1 MKSIHL
7 IPAITAVTASI
18 FLQTSCAV
26 SVRRNIKILERDSLC
41 AQLFLPAD
49 NIDDDLFYQDSY
61 SYVIDDSVSS
71 DTLTIIGPEG
81 EKVYFM
87 KATVDSS
94 GALHATEMLNEVVVT
109 ARFKNVAERNGMVRI
124 AFDIRIPDRMINPH
138 WQIRLCPKA
147 IITEDTV
154 DMEDVHVT
162 GCEYREK
169 QIRGYELYN
178 NFLSSIITDSS
189 KLVHSTLLERFIQRN
204 IPLLAKL
211 KEDSAT
217 VNPEMIKGIYGI
229 SFKTAREHYL
239 KQTAIMR
246 NNRRQKKL
254 PDKFTQY
261 ISDPYISEGV
271 RIDSVIS
278 NNGEDIIY
286 CYSQSFRTRPG
297 LRKIDLSISGS
308 IFHNGEMLYSIP
320 ASKALTFYIS
330 SFATLAENKEKF
342 ITRIIERKVESNTT
356 AALDF
361 RPGEHLLDENFGRN
375 LSEIQHIK
383 SRIEDL
389 IHNMEFDIDS
399 LVITASCSPEGSYSL
414 NSRLAGMRGKEIAR
428 YFKEYIKEYNLKAD
442 SAEKADLG
450 IILNLNQ
457 YDNIDF
463 SGTTQRITDFD
474 FIVKHIPED
483 WERLTELIMKDC
495 IIQDKPG
502 IIAICR
508 TESPDIREN
517 LLSRHSEYTYIKEN
531 LYPALREVKFDFHL
545 HRKGMAKDT
554 IHTTVPDTVYYAGMQ
569 AIRDRDYKKAVQY
582 LGPYKDLNS
591 AVAFLAMDYN
601 ASAMKIL
608 ESLPVSSKRDYL
620 MAIAYSRNG
629 NEKRAVECFVSSIN
643 QDPSM
648 AFRGNLDP
656 EISRLIEKYNLL
668 SAM

>member
-189 KLVHSTLLERFIQRN
+189 KLIHSTLLERFIQRN

-217 VNPEMIKGIYGI
+217 VNPEMIKQGH
-229 SFKTAREHYL
+229 T
-239 KQTAIMR
+239 
-246 NNRRQKKL
+246 
-254 PDKFTQY
+254 
-261 ISDPYISEGV
+261 
-271 RIDSVIS
+271 IDAMNSV
-278 NNGEDIIY
+278 
-286 CYSQSFRTRPG
+286 
-297 LRKIDLSISGS
+297 
-308 IFHNGEMLYSIP
+308 
-320 ASKALTFYIS
+320 
-330 SFATLAENKEKF
+330 
-342 ITRIIERKVESNTT
+342 
-356 AALDF
+356 
-361 RPGEHLLDENFGRN
+361 
-375 LSEIQHIK
+375 
-383 SRIEDL
+383 
-389 IHNMEFDIDS
+389 
-399 LVITASCSPEGSYSL
+399 
-414 NSRLAGMRGKEIAR
+414 
-428 YFKEYIKEYNLKAD
+428 
-442 SAEKADLG
+442 
-450 IILNLNQ
+450 
-457 YDNIDF
+457 
-463 SGTTQRITDFD
+463 
-474 FIVKHIPED
+474 
-483 WERLTELIMKDC
+483 
-495 IIQDKPG
+495 
-502 IIAICR
+502 
-508 TESPDIREN
+508 
-517 LLSRHSEYTYIKEN
+517 
-531 LYPALREVKFDFHL
+531 
-545 HRKGMAKDT
+545 
-554 IHTTVPDTVYYAGMQ
+554 
-569 AIRDRDYKKAVQY
+569 
-582 LGPYKDLNS
+582 LNS
-591 AVAFLAMDYN
+591 AELVIPDGVGIKIALKLKGINQERIAGIEFAKKIISMCANSGYKIALFGAKEEILQKTGEN
-601 ASAMKIL
+601 LMKEFPGLNI
-608 ESLPVSSKRDYL
+608 V
-620 MAIAYSRNG
+620 YSRNG
-629 NEKRAVECFVSSIN
+629 YFSKSEEQQIKEDIKNSVPDVVFTALGAPKQEIFNSEMRKILPQAVFIGIGGSFDVWSGVVQRAPVFWQKTGLEWLYRTVKEPQRFKRIFPTLPIFLIKVIIEVTKEKFCA
-643 QDPSM
+643 
-648 AFRGNLDP
+648 
-656 EISRLIEKYNLL
+656 K
-668 SAM
+668 

>member
-1 MKSIHL
+1 
-7 IPAITAVTASI
+7 
-18 FLQTSCAV
+18 
-26 SVRRNIKILERDSLC
+26 
-41 AQLFLPAD
+41 
-49 NIDDDLFYQDSY
+49 
-61 SYVIDDSVSS
+61 
-71 DTLTIIGPEG
+71 
-81 EKVYFM
+81 
-87 KATVDSS
+87 
-94 GALHATEMLNEVVVT
+94 
-109 ARFKNVAERNGMVRI
+109 
-124 AFDIRIPDRMINPH
+124 
-138 WQIRLCPKA
+138 
-147 IITEDTV
+147 
-154 DMEDVHVT
+154 
-162 GCEYREK
+162 
-169 QIRGYELYN
+169 
-178 NFLSSIITDSS
+178 
-189 KLVHSTLLERFIQRN
+189 
-204 IPLLAKL
+204 
-211 KEDSAT
+211 
-217 VNPEMIKGIYGI
+217 
-229 SFKTAREHYL
+229 
-239 KQTAIMR
+239 
-246 NNRRQKKL
+246 
-254 PDKFTQY
+254 
-261 ISDPYISEGV
+261 
-271 RIDSVIS
+271 
-278 NNGEDIIY
+278 
-286 CYSQSFRTRPG
+286 
-297 LRKIDLSISGS
+297 
-308 IFHNGEMLYSIP
+308 
-320 ASKALTFYIS
+320 
-330 SFATLAENKEKF
+330 
-342 ITRIIERKVESNTT
+342 
-356 AALDF
+356 
-361 RPGEHLLDENFGRN
+361 
-375 LSEIQHIK
+375 
-383 SRIEDL
+383 
-389 IHNMEFDIDS
+389 
-399 LVITASCSPEGSYSL
+399 
-414 NSRLAGMRGKEIAR
+414 
-428 YFKEYIKEYNLKAD
+428 
-442 SAEKADLG
+442 
-450 IILNLNQ
+450 LNLNQ

-483 WERLTELIMKDC
+483 WDRLTELIMKDS

>member
-217 VNPEMIKGIYGI
+217 VNPKMIKGIYGI
-229 SFKTAREHYL
+229 SLKTAREHYL

-246 NNRRQKKL
+246 TN
-254 PDKFTQY
+254 
-261 ISDPYISEGV
+261 PY
-271 RIDSVIS
+271 
-278 NNGEDIIY
+278 
-286 CYSQSFRTRPG
+286 
-297 LRKIDLSISGS
+297 
-308 IFHNGEMLYSIP
+308 
-320 ASKALTFYIS
+320 
-330 SFATLAENKEKF
+330 
-342 ITRIIERKVESNTT
+342 
-356 AALDF
+356 
-361 RPGEHLLDENFGRN
+361 
-375 LSEIQHIK
+375 
-383 SRIEDL
+383 
-389 IHNMEFDIDS
+389 
-399 LVITASCSPEGSYSL
+399 
-414 NSRLAGMRGKEIAR
+414 
-428 YFKEYIKEYNLKAD
+428 
-442 SAEKADLG
+442 
-450 IILNLNQ
+450 
-457 YDNIDF
+457 
-463 SGTTQRITDFD
+463 
-474 FIVKHIPED
+474 
-483 WERLTELIMKDC
+483 
-495 IIQDKPG
+495 
-502 IIAICR
+502 
-508 TESPDIREN
+508 
-517 LLSRHSEYTYIKEN
+517 
-531 LYPALREVKFDFHL
+531 
-545 HRKGMAKDT
+545 
-554 IHTTVPDTVYYAGMQ
+554 
-569 AIRDRDYKKAVQY
+569 
-582 LGPYKDLNS
+582 
-591 AVAFLAMDYN
+591 
-601 ASAMKIL
+601 
-608 ESLPVSSKRDYL
+608 
-620 MAIAYSRNG
+620 
-629 NEKRAVECFVSSIN
+629 
-643 QDPSM
+643 
-648 AFRGNLDP
+648 
-656 EISRLIEKYNLL
+656 
-668 SAM
+668 